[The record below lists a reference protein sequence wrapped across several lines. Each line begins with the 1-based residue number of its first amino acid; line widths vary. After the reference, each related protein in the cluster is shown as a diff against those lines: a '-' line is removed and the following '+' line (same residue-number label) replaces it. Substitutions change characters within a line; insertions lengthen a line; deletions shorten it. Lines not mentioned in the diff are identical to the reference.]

1 MGFLVLPAHSYQPPA
16 LCMGSQVADHE
27 HSQNSQNTS
36 ISRDLKRDCDC
47 SNGLPDAKEVIT
59 SIFSSFME
67 LLILLLCL
75 LPLVLGTKALWTVLV
90 VITCALAL
98 RETLQMFAS
107 LKRYLLI
114 IIIMISDSSF
124 LLSSGTF
131 SAWKTGWN
139 FSYFLSLPF
148 CSWLLMTHKT
158 ALVKYDDSDDHNNG
172 DHKGHGHG
180 DIIMIKTTMMLS
192 STSMLLITISISLRY
207 IR

>member
-107 LKRYLLI
+107 LKRYLI
-114 IIIMISDSSF
+114 IVIIMFSDSSS
-124 LLSSGTF
+124 LL
-131 SAWKTGWN
+131 
-139 FSYFLSLPF
+139 
-148 CSWLLMTHKT
+148 
-158 ALVKYDDSDDHNNG
+158 
-172 DHKGHGHG
+172 
-180 DIIMIKTTMMLS
+180 
-192 STSMLLITISISLRY
+192 
-207 IR
+207 